1 MTSFFKKNTFVQV
14 AQHFICRYMFSRV
27 ANNLFRSLKIVLHID
42 ASKAAERRL
51 QNLFTL
57 FEFCPY
63 VIFGEHLGLCSKH
76 IRKFSLAHA
85 DLITNRYEVGCEIHV
100 IFHQKLD
107 CTAQLSS

>member
-1 MTSFFKKNTFVQV
+1 M
-14 AQHFICRYMFSRV
+14 
-27 ANNLFRSLKIVLHID
+27 D

-63 VIFGEHLGLCSKH
+63 VIFGEHLGLCPKH

-85 DLITNRYEVGCEIHV
+85 DLIPNRYEMGCEIHV

-107 CTAQLSS
+107 CHHEPVDVVEH